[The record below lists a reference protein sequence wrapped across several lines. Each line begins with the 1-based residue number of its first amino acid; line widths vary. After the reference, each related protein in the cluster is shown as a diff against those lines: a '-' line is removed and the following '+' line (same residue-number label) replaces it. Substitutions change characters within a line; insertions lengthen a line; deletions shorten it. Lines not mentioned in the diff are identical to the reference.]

1 MSAVGSGVAVAEF
14 EDVEGVHAPAVAAL
28 DGLGVFEGTAC
39 GEGLFCPGEP
49 VRRWTMAV
57 WLVRVLEE
65 SEPQAGSSRFV
76 DVDVAAWW
84 MPYVE
89 RLADLGITHGCATEP
104 ARFCPE
110 GPVTRAQMASF
121 LARAFGLEAPEGSPE
136 VVFSD
141 VGEGVHTDSIYALA
155 ASGIT
160 VGCASEPEARFCPG
174 RPTTRAQMASFLN
187 RARIVSAVGSGVAV
201 AEFEDVEGV
210 HAPAVAALEGLGVF
224 EGTACGEGL
233 FCPGEPVRRWTM
245 AVWLVR
251 VLDESE
257 PQAGSSRFDDVDD
270 SEWWM
275 PHVERLADLGITHG
289 CATEPARFCPEDPVT
304 RAQMASF
311 LSRAFGLEAPE
322 GPPEVEFS
330 DVGEGVHT
338 DSIYA
343 LAASGITVGCASEP
357 EARFCPGR
365 FTTRAQMASFLE
377 RAYSAYIGPGPTEAE
392 PEPSGGGGSGGG
404 GVGRGAVTTTT
415 VTPTAVTVRFGAASH
430 TATEGGTAATV
441 QVILSAAPE
450 RTVTVPLTVTRS
462 GGAATADYTRIPASV
477 TFLSGQRIATFTVTA
492 IDDSVDDDDESITV
506 GFGTL
511 SEGVTAASPR
521 TAQVLLVD
529 NDDPPVTV
537 RFGAASHT
545 ATEGGTAA
553 TVQVILSAAPERTVT
568 VPLTVTRS
576 GGAATADYTRIPAS
590 VTFLSGQRIA
600 TFTVTAIDD
609 SVDDDDESITVGFGT
624 LSEGV
629 TAASPRTAQVSLV
642 DNDDPPVTVRFGAAS
657 HTATEGGTAATVQ
670 VILSA
675 APERTVTVPLTVTR
689 SGGAATADYTR
700 IPASVTFLSGQRIA
714 TFTVTAID
722 DSVDDDD
729 ESITVGFGTLSEGVT
744 AASPR
749 TAQVSLVDNDD
760 PPVTVRF
767 GAASH
772 TATEGGTAATVQV
785 ILSAAPERTVTVPL
799 TVTRSGGAAT
809 ADYTRIPASVTFL
822 SGQRIATFTV
832 TAIDDSVDD
841 DDESITVGF
850 GTLSEGVTAA
860 SPRTAQVSLV
870 DNDDPPVTV
879 RFGAASHTAT
889 EGGTAATVQ
898 VALSGASQHDV
909 SVPLVVT
916 EADRATADDYMLPA
930 QVTFE
935 AGNTSATFSV
945 TAVDDSHYDGDE
957 SITIG
962 FGELSAG
969 VIAASPRA
977 ARVSLVDNDHPP
989 DITVSFG
996 APEYTATEGGTA
1008 ATVRVELSAD
1018 PERTIKVNIIAVDHF
1033 RAVKGDYVLSTASVT
1048 FDAGQTIAEFTVAAV
1063 DDSGNDDGE
1072 RITLGFGY
1080 ENAITLPAG
1089 VTRGSQ
1095 TTTQVSLV
1103 DNDDPPRGVRFGE
1116 HFYTAT
1122 EGDEDATVI
1131 QVILSE
1137 ARDETVV
1144 VPLRV
1149 SARNFGASDPDFMLS
1164 GLSDMSVTFEPNE
1177 TTAEFSVTAVDD
1189 TGSDDGETIEFRF
1202 GNLPSSLTVRYPTFT
1217 VVWLKDDDDPP
1228 PGPFGRDPSKD
1239 VYPLIPPG
1247 GTVRERS
1254 MEPRDLWSD
1263 GETLWLLSDKI
1274 VEYVFAYD
1282 LESSERRSDSDIP
1295 IAANSCVGQ
1304 YCNQIPWPWGL
1315 WSDGEILRVLDR
1327 TRRAIF
1333 AFDLDTGV
1341 RRLDLKIAGLELSGV
1356 KSAVGMW
1363 SDGEIVW
1370 VSDIYWDKIF
1380 AFELAGG
1387 SRSSDHDI
1395 DTLKSNGVQDPTSL
1409 WSDGVTMW
1417 VIDDVDDKLYA
1428 FDLATGERKS
1438 ALDFTLLAAAGNH
1451 NLHGIWSD
1459 GVTMWVAD
1467 RNDNRVYAYNMPVTS
1482 ALKSLSAT
1490 DADFGLF
1497 QPGTA
1502 NYEATVAAGTTSTTV
1517 TAQAA
1522 FSDSTVA
1529 VSYVGADMST
1539 GTGATVPLTEGENT
1553 ITITSTNGDST
1564 HTYTLSLTVPAS

>member
-1 MSAVGSGVAVAEF
+1 MSVAASRRVVGWVGGVAGTALAVLAAAAVLPATAQTGGF
-14 EDVEGVHAPAVAAL
+14 EDVAAGAYYSAPVEELA
-28 DGLGVFEGTAC
+28 GLGVLTGCEGSS
-39 GEGLFCPGEP
+39 GFDDSRFCPDDP
-49 VRRWTMAV
+49 MDRKTMAV
-57 WLVRVLEE
+57 WVVRVLEGE
-65 SEPQAGSSRFV
+65 DPPPGMSRFP
-76 DVDVAAWW
+76 DANALGAFWAPFIEQ
-84 MPYVE
+84 MAE
-89 RLADLGITHGCATEP
+89 LGITAGCGDGTD
-104 ARFCPE
+104 FCPNDE
-110 GPVTRAQMASF
+110 VTRAHAAVF
-121 LARAFGLEAPEGSPE
+121 LSRAFDLPDGPDPG
-136 VVFSD
+136 FSD
-141 VGEGVHTDSIYALA
+141 VPDGAWYYDEAAALA

-160 VGCASEPEARFCPG
+160 VGCGDGTMFCPHQA
-174 RPTTRAQMASFLN
+174 TSRAQMA
-187 RARIVSAVGSGVAV
+187 
-201 AEFEDVEGV
+201 
-210 HAPAVAALEGLGVF
+210 
-224 EGTACGEGL
+224 T
-233 FCPGEPVRRWTM
+233 
-245 AVWLVR
+245 
-251 VLDESE
+251 
-257 PQAGSSRFDDVDD
+257 
-270 SEWWM
+270 
-275 PHVERLADLGITHG
+275 
-289 CATEPARFCPEDPVT
+289 
-304 RAQMASF
+304 F
-311 LSRAFGLEAPE
+311 LSRARQLTQAATDATSPTQENSAT
-322 GPPEVEFS
+322 S
-330 DVGEGVHT
+330 VGAG
-338 DSIYA
+338 
-343 LAASGITVGCASEP
+343 
-357 EARFCPGR
+357 
-365 FTTRAQMASFLE
+365 
-377 RAYSAYIGPGPTEAE
+377 
-392 PEPSGGGGSGGG
+392 SGGSSNRGGSSNGGSGSGGG
-404 GVGRGAVTTTT
+404 QGTTTT
-415 VTPTAVTVRFGAASH
+415 PVARTAVTVSFGALLY
-430 TATEGGTAATV
+430 TATEGGAAANV
-441 QVILSAAPE
+441 RVELSAAAE

-462 GGAATADYTRIPASV
+462 GGATTADYT
-477 TFLSGQRIATFTVTA
+477 
-492 IDDSVDDDDESITV
+492 
-506 GFGTL
+506 
-511 SEGVTAASPR
+511 
-521 TAQVLLVD
+521 
-529 NDDPPVTV
+529 
-537 RFGAASHT
+537 
-545 ATEGGTAA
+545 
-553 TVQVILSAAPERTVT
+553 
-568 VPLTVTRS
+568 
-576 GGAATADYTRIPAS
+576 
-590 VTFLSGQRIA
+590 
-600 TFTVTAIDD
+600 
-609 SVDDDDESITVGFGT
+609 
-624 LSEGV
+624 
-629 TAASPRTAQVSLV
+629 
-642 DNDDPPVTVRFGAAS
+642 
-657 HTATEGGTAATVQ
+657 
-670 VILSA
+670 
-675 APERTVTVPLTVTR
+675 
-689 SGGAATADYTR
+689 
-700 IPASVTFLSGQRIA
+700 
-714 TFTVTAID
+714 
-722 DSVDDDD
+722 
-729 ESITVGFGTLSEGVT
+729 
-744 AASPR
+744 
-749 TAQVSLVDNDD
+749 
-760 PPVTVRF
+760 
-767 GAASH
+767 
-772 TATEGGTAATVQV
+772 
-785 ILSAAPERTVTVPL
+785 
-799 TVTRSGGAAT
+799 
-809 ADYTRIPASVTFL
+809 
-822 SGQRIATFTV
+822 
-832 TAIDDSVDD
+832 
-841 DDESITVGF
+841 
-850 GTLSEGVTAA
+850 
-860 SPRTAQVSLV
+860 
-870 DNDDPPVTV
+870 
-879 RFGAASHTAT
+879 
-889 EGGTAATVQ
+889 
-898 VALSGASQHDV
+898 
-909 SVPLVVT
+909 
-916 EADRATADDYMLPA
+916 LPA
-930 QVTFE
+930 PPTQVTFDV
-935 AGNTSATFSV
+935 GQRSQTFTV
-945 TAVDDSHYDGDE
+945 TAVDDSVIDNGE

-962 FGELSAG
+962 FGTLPAG
-969 VIAASPRA
+969 VTAGGQREAK
-977 ARVSLVDNDHPP
+977 VSLVDNDHPP

-996 APEYTATEGGTA
+996 APEYTATEGGA
-1008 ATVRVELSAD
+1008 AANVRVELSAD

-1072 RITLGFGY
+1072 KITLGFGY

-1247 GTVRERS
+1247 GTARERS

-1304 YCNQIPWPWGL
+1304 HCNQIPWPWGL

-1341 RRLDLKIAGLELSGV
+1341 HRPDLKIAGLELSGV

-1467 RNDNRVYAYNMPVTS
+1467 RNDNRVYAYNMPVSS

-1490 DADFGLF
+1490 GVEFGLF
-1497 QPGTA
+1497 QPGVVK
-1502 NYEATVAAGTTSTTV
+1502 YEATVPAGTTSTTV
-1517 TAQAA
+1517 TAEAA
-1522 FSDSTVA
+1522 FSSSTVA
-1529 VSYVGADMST
+1529 VSYVDADMDTVT
-1539 GTGATVPLTEGENT
+1539 GTTVPLTAGNNT

-1564 HTYTLSLTVPAS
+1564 HTYTLTVTVPAS